1 MAKENLN
8 IGSAANDGTGDTLRD
23 GAIKLN
29 NVINEVYNALGDG
42 TNVQID
48 IATPAAGQVLR
59 WNGSTA
65 FVSSNYDALSSNLD
79 VAGNQI
85 TSSDNGNVVVKPHG
99 TGDIHL
105 WAGSSGSPLTYI
117 DGADGKLKYSGAYT
131 NLAALPNA
139 ETHQG
144 MFGYV
149 TDQGHGYVSHIPPG
163 ETINVAVTVGVDTV
177 GGQATGVFYLDG
189 TEKPSNFPLVR
200 GNTYVFD
207 QSDASNENYNS
218 MTHPL
223 MFSTGADGDHNGNG
237 HYMSGVQY
245 KLDGSNVDMSGYT
258 TGFAAATTRT
268 VEWTIPSDAPAA
280 LYYWC
285 HHHTGQGSSF
295 AVSDPVRWSQLLD
308 IHSSIGELKDVDMA
322 ANGGPSDGQV
332 LKWVA
337 SANAFQA
344 ANDDSTTGGGGGTTQ
359 NLFETVNADT
369 GTTTASAANDT
380 LIIAGGSSISTSIS
394 GDTVTIA
401 YTGAAGAPDQNIFE
415 TFNADSGTRTASAT
429 DDSFTFTGGTG
440 ITTSITG
447 AAITITNDAPNVVQ
461 NLFETLTGDSGSVTA
476 STATTELSVVGGTNI
491 QTVVSGT
498 GANTILTINNSA
510 AALPTASDG
519 QSLIHNGSG
528 YEGVASPTISF
539 QITANGSSAYRFAG
553 GGVDPSTDDPTIYV
567 YRGFTYRFDNTV
579 GGPHPFALRL
589 TSGGSAV
596 TEGVSGS
603 QNGVQYWT
611 VPMDLAPGTT
621 YVYQCTQHPLMVGN
635 LTVV

>member
-48 IATPAAGQVLR
+48 IGTPAAGQVLR

-65 FVSSNYDALSSNLD
+65 FVGSHYDALSSNLD

-85 TSSDNGNVVVKPHG
+85 TSSSDGNVVVKPHG

-117 DGADGKLKYSGAYT
+117 DGADGKLKYSAVYS
-131 NLAALPNA
+131 NLADLPDA
-139 ETHQG
+139 TTHHG
-144 MFGYV
+144 MFAHV
-149 TDQGHGYVSHIPPG
+149 HNTAHGYFAHSPSG
-163 ETINVAVTVGVDTV
+163 ETVNVAVTVGVDTV

-245 KLDGSNVDMSGYT
+245 KLDGSNVTMAGYT

-268 VEWTIPSDAPAA
+268 VEWTIPSDAPAT

-295 AVSDPVRWSQLLD
+295 AVSDPVRWRQLLD
-308 IHSSIGELKDVDMA
+308 VYSSIGELKDVDMA

-415 TFNADSGTRTASAT
+415 TFNADSGTRTAAAT

-440 ITTSITG
+440 ITTSISG
-447 AAITITNDAPNVVQ
+447 AAITITNDAPNIPQFIIQSVSGD
-461 NLFETLTGDSGSVTA
+461 TGSFTSSDVEGGISI
-476 STATTELSVVGGTNI
+476 VGGTNVS
-491 QTVVSGT
+491 TVMSGST
-498 GANTILTINNSA
+498 LTINNTA
-510 AALPTASDG
+510 AALPTATDG
-519 QSLIHNGSG
+519 QSLIYNGSG
-528 YEGVASPTISF
+528 YEGVATPTISF
-539 QITANGSSAYRFAG
+539 QITANGSTAYRFAG
-553 GGVDPSTDDPTIYV
+553 GGVDPNTDDPTIYV

-579 GGPHPFALRL
+579 GGPHPFALRI

>member
-149 TDQGHGYVSHIPPG
+149 TDQGHGYVSHIPAG
-163 ETINVAVTVGVDTV
+163 ETVNVAVTVGVDTV

-189 TEKPSNFPLVR
+189 TEKPANFPLVR

-218 MTHPL
+218 MNHPL
-223 MFSTGADGDHNGNG
+223 MFSTGADGD
-237 HYMSGVQY
+237 QP
-245 KLDGSNVDMSGYT
+245 
-258 TGFAAATTRT
+258 
-268 VEWTIPSDAPAA
+268 EPA
-280 LYYWC
+280 
-285 HHHTGQGSSF
+285 
-295 AVSDPVRWSQLLD
+295 SQRHRD
-308 IHSSIGELKDVDMA
+308 R
-322 ANGGPSDGQV
+322 P
-332 LKWVA
+332 
-337 SANAFQA
+337 
-344 ANDDSTTGGGGGTTQ
+344 
-359 NLFETVNADT
+359 
-369 GTTTASAANDT
+369 
-380 LIIAGGSSISTSIS
+380 
-394 GDTVTIA
+394 
-401 YTGAAGAPDQNIFE
+401 P
-415 TFNADSGTRTASAT
+415 
-429 DDSFTFTGGTG
+429 
-440 ITTSITG
+440 
-447 AAITITNDAPNVVQ
+447 P
-461 NLFETLTGDSGSVTA
+461 
-476 STATTELSVVGGTNI
+476 
-491 QTVVSGT
+491 
-498 GANTILTINNSA
+498 
-510 AALPTASDG
+510 
-519 QSLIHNGSG
+519 
-528 YEGVASPTISF
+528 
-539 QITANGSSAYRFAG
+539 
-553 GGVDPSTDDPTIYV
+553 
-567 YRGFTYRFDNTV
+567 
-579 GGPHPFALRL
+579 
-589 TSGGSAV
+589 
-596 TEGVSGS
+596 
-603 QNGVQYWT
+603 
-611 VPMDLAPGTT
+611 
-621 YVYQCTQHPLMVGN
+621 
-635 LTVV
+635 

>member
-65 FVSSNYDALSSNLD
+65 FVGSHYDALSSNLD

-85 TSSDNGNVVVKPHG
+85 ISSDNGNVVVKPHG

-117 DGADGKLKYSGAYT
+117 DGADGKLKYSAVYT
-131 NLAALPNA
+131 NLADLPDA
-139 ETHQG
+139 TTHHG
-144 MFGYV
+144 MFAHV
-149 TDQGHGYVSHIPPG
+149 HSTAHGYFAHSPSG
-163 ETINVAVTVGVDTV
+163 ETVNVAVTVGVDTV

-189 TEKPSNFPLVR
+189 TEKPANFPLVR

-245 KLDGSNVDMSGYT
+245 KLDGSNVTMAGYT

-285 HHHTGQGSSF
+285 HHHTGQGNSF
-295 AVSDPVRWSQLLD
+295 AVSDPVRWRQLID
-308 IHSSIGELKDVDMA
+308 AHSSIGELKDVDMA

-447 AAITITNDAPNVVQ
+447 AAITITNTAPNVPQFIIQSVSGD
-461 NLFETLTGDSGSVTA
+461 TGSFTSSDVEGGITIA
-476 STATTELSVVGGTNI
+476 GGTNI
-491 QTVVSGT
+491 STVMSGST
-498 GANTILTINNSA
+498 LTINNSA

-519 QSLIHNGSG
+519 QSLIHNGNG

-539 QITANGSSAYRFAG
+539 QITANGSSGYRFAG

-611 VPMDLAPGTT
+611 VPMDLAAGTT
-621 YVYQCTQHPLMVGN
+621 YVYQCTVHSGMVGN
-635 LTVV
+635 LIVV